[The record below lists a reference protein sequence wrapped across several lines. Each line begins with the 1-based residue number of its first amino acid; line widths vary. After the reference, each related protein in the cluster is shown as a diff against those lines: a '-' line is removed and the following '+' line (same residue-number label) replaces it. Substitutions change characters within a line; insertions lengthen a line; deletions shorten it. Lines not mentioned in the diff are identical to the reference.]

1 MRCIAVVCMLLSSL
15 FAAAAADTKPEDIVA
30 KHLDSIGTPEAR
42 AAVKSRALQGSLHF
56 KDLVGGAMGDSTGNW
71 GYVSEQRKSNFVM
84 KFGDGPWHGERFAFD
99 GDKTSFAVF
108 TSSRRPSPFGDF
120 MLTQDYLIK
129 EGLLG
134 GEFSTGWALEN
145 PDHNKIKLEY
155 LGRKQIDGHDFEA
168 VEYFPKGNSDMKVK
182 FYFDP
187 ETFHH
192 VMTVYSLI
200 WQPGVGRDARDGAN
214 QRQIRYT
221 IEERFSDFQTDN
233 GITLPRHY
241 DLRYTQEPQRG
252 STRAYDWE
260 MTADKVFTNISLDP
274 ANFQIK

>member
-1 MRCIAVVCMLLSSL
+1 MRCIAVLCMLLTSL
-15 FAAAAADTKPEDIVA
+15 FAAAADTKPENIVA

-42 AAVKSRALQGSLHF
+42 AAVKSRVLQGKLHF
-56 KDLVGGAMGDSTGNW
+56 KELVGGMGDSTGNW
-71 GYVSEQRKSNFVM
+71 GFVSEQRKSNFVM

-145 PDHNKIKLEY
+145 YDDKQIKLEY
-155 LGRKQIDGHDFEA
+155 LGRKQVDGRDLEA
-168 VEYFPKGNSDMKVK
+168 IEYFPRGNSDMKVK

-192 VMTVYSLI
+192 VMTIYSLI

-274 ANFQIK
+274 ANFQVK